1 MPANLNITLD
11 SSGAGI
17 LSGGGQIF
25 SRNDSYNFRLRVVDS
40 GSDAYQDTVLSA
52 PSFRLVFGTAGT
64 VPASGQFKLTT
75 STGTSEAIAYNATT
89 SAVASAV
96 SGVAGN
102 VTVTTF
108 GSSGSAWLIIAATA
122 NTALSFTGVTFT
134 LFPTSSPRVSTFLA
148 PASGVT
154 AVQLVELVR
163 QPAVSA
169 ATFTAATTTG
179 VVTLSLVQE
188 GSSTASE
195 TYRLTLGADAVGG
208 SYSLVYG
215 SNATTAV
222 SLGASSLAL
231 QTALS
236 AVTGL
241 GANIAVQAVS
251 AGRGHIITFCNA
263 LALTNVT
270 TALTLDAAGI
280 QYAKWDEGPVTF
292 SGLDLEQM
300 FVESGSNT
308 TTGLI
313 EVEMTESGRKTTL
326 LQATATARKDLQL

>member
-1 MPANLNITLD
+1 MPSNLNLTLD
-11 SSGAGI
+11 GSGLGLI
-17 LSGGGQIF
+17 SGGGQIF
-25 SRNDSYNFRLRVVDS
+25 SRNDSYNLRLRVVDS
-40 GSDAYQDTVLSA
+40 RDGAGDTSLSA
-52 PSFRLVFGTAGT
+52 PSFKVVFGTAGT
-64 VPASGQFKLTT
+64 RPAMGQFKITT

-89 SAVASAV
+89 SAVATAV
-96 SGVAGN
+96 SAVAGN
-102 VTVTTF
+102 VTVATY
-108 GSSGSAWLIIAATA
+108 GGSGSAWLITAATA
-122 NTALSFTGVTFT
+122 NTALSLTGVTFT
-134 LFPTSSPRVSTFLA
+134 MFPSSSARVSTLQA

-169 ATFTAATTTG
+169 LTFSAAATAG

-188 GSSTASE
+188 GSASANE
-195 TYRLTLGADAVGG
+195 TYRLTLGSDAVGG

-251 AGRGHIITFCNA
+251 AGRGHIISFVNGLA
-263 LALTNVT
+263 LANVT
-270 TALTLDAAGI
+270 TALTLDKSGI
-280 QYAKWDEGPVTF
+280 QYASWYEGVVTF
-292 SGLDLEQM
+292 GGMDLEQM
-300 FVESGSNT
+300 FVESGANT
-308 TTGLI
+308 CTGVL
-313 EVEMTESGRKTTL
+313 EVELSESSRKQTL
-326 LQATATARKDLQL
+326 LQVVATVRKDLQL

>member
-1 MPANLNITLD
+1 MPSNLNLTLD
-11 SSGAGI
+11 GSGLGLI
-17 LSGGGQIF
+17 SGGGQTF
-25 SRNDSYNFRLRVVDS
+25 SRNDNYLIRLRVADNTT
-40 GSDAYQDTVLSA
+40 GTLADTVLSA
-52 PSFRLVFGTAGT
+52 PSFRVSFGTAGAG
-64 VPASGQFKLTT
+64 PASGQFKLTT

-96 SGVAGN
+96 SAVAGN
-102 VTVTTF
+102 VTVATF
-108 GSSGSAWLIIAATA
+108 GSSGSAWLITAATA

-134 LFPTSSPRVSTFLA
+134 LFPTSTPKVTTFLA

-154 AVQLVELVR
+154 AVQLVELIR

-188 GSSTASE
+188 GSSTANE

-215 SNATTAV
+215 TNATTAV

-241 GANIAVQAVS
+241 GSNIAVQALS
-251 AGRGHIITFCNA
+251 SGRGHIITFVNA
-263 LALTNVT
+263 LALTNVS
-270 TALTLDAAGI
+270 TAVTLDAGGI
-280 QYAKWDEGPVTF
+280 QYAKWYEGPVTF
-292 SGLDLEQM
+292 GGLDLEQM
-300 FVESGSNT
+300 FVESAANT
-308 TTGLI
+308 CTGYL
-313 EVEMTESGRKTTL
+313 EVEMTESSRKQTL
-326 LQATATARKDLQL
+326 LQAVATVRKDLLA